1 MGLYRFTTSGDDI
14 SRVNIQVTH
23 RLSVKD
29 LAKILAHSFVMYG
42 ADLDN
47 GVHAYTSDDLTGQ
60 NITAEELDRIVRRGL
75 KYYGDPSSLSYES
88 DEIYRWAIAQVEKL
102 TGEAFQD

>member
-1 MGLYRFTTSGDDI
+1 MGLYRFTPSGDAI
-14 SRVNIQVTH
+14 NRVNIQVTH

-29 LAKILAHSFVMYG
+29 LAKILAHSFARYG

-47 GVHAYTSDDLTGQ
+47 GVHAFTSDDLTGQ
-60 NITAEELDRIVRRGL
+60 NISAGELDRTVRRHL
-75 KYYGDPSSLSYES
+75 KTSGEMSLSYES
-88 DEIYRWAIAQVEKL
+88 DEIYRWAIWQIERI